1 MEAVSSEVRLRYIT
15 APMSQPAPVTVEAPS
30 SFLPPATRE
39 TLALAILLA
48 ASFSHLLN
56 DTIQAVIPAV
66 YPLLK
71 ERFTLDFAQVGL
83 ITLAFQM
90 TASILQPFVGLF
102 TDRRPLPYSLAVG
115 MGVTFFGLVLLS
127 RAGSFPMIL
136 VSAALVGVGSS
147 VFHPEASRVARMA
160 SGGRYGLAQSV
171 FQVGGNAGSSLGPLL
186 AAVIVM
192 PRGHG
197 QSYIAWFC
205 LLALL
210 GGGVLAVVGHWYAGR
225 LRERAPAVAGPRAP
239 AVSGEAAR
247 PAREVAFAI
256 GVLIVLIFSKYFYLA
271 SMTNYYQFYLI
282 DRFALTAQQA
292 QVHLF
297 IFLAAVAVGTIVG
310 GPVGDRYGRK
320 LVIWVS
326 ILGVAPFTLAL
337 PHVDLFWTTALS
349 VCIGVILA
357 SAFSAILVYA
367 QELVPGRVGLISGLF
382 FGFAFGMG
390 GIGSA
395 VLGRLADHTSIRH
408 VFAVCA
414 FLPLLGLLTA
424 LLPETSKKAASLP
437 GG

>member
-1 MEAVSSEVRLRYIT
+1 M
-15 APMSQPAPVTVEAPS
+15 PS
-30 SFLPPATRE
+30 SASPTAGSFNNLNTRIPPSIADGKA
-39 TLALAILLA
+39 LALAILLA

-66 YPLLK
+66 YPVLK
-71 ERFTLDFAQVGL
+71 ERFVLDFTQVGL

-102 TDRRPLPYSLAVG
+102 TDRRPLPYSLAAG
-115 MGVTFFGLVLLS
+115 MGVTFCGLVLLS

-136 VSAALVGVGSS
+136 ASAALVGAGSA

-225 LRERAPAVAGPRAP
+225 LRERAPTAAGPLVPGVRVPTISTEATGL
-239 AVSGEAAR
+239 SGR
-247 PAREVAFAI
+247 KVAYAI
-256 GVLIVLIFSKYFYLA
+256 SVLIVLIFSKYFYLA

-282 DRFALTAQQA
+282 DRFGLTAPQA

-320 LVIWVS
+320 LVIWIS

-337 PHVDLFWTTALS
+337 PHVDLFWTTVLS

-367 QELVPGRVGLISGLF
+367 QELLPGKVGLISGLF

-395 VLGRLADHTSIRH
+395 VLGKLADRTSIAY

-414 FLPLLGLLTA
+414 YLPLLGLLTA
-424 LLPETSKKAASLP
+424 LLPNTKASRA
-437 GG
+437 